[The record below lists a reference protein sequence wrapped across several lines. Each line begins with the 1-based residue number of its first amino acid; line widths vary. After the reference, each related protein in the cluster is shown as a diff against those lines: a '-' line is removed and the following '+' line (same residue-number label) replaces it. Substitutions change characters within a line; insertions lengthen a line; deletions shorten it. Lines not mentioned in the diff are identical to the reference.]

1 MTQLSD
7 SQAQTSN
14 IFGYKWSRRAAYDT
28 GESMTADTC
37 RWYLEKYF
45 GGDETQIDTLFG
57 VGNKVFLDAV
67 CGSGCSTATPSSI
80 SIGPIWTCGR

>member
-14 IFGYKWSRRAAYDT
+14 IFGYKWRRRETYDT
-28 GESMTADTC
+28 GGSVTANTR

-45 GGDETQIDTLFG
+45 CGNEVKLMCHDSGLTTQRVHED
-57 VGNKVFLDAV
+57 
-67 CGSGCSTATPSSI
+67 GSGITVVATKD
-80 SIGPIWTCGR
+80 

>member
-37 RWYLEKYF
+37 R
-45 GGDETQIDTLFG
+45 
-57 VGNKVFLDAV
+57 
-67 CGSGCSTATPSSI
+67 
-80 SIGPIWTCGR
+80 